1 MEEMAFRT
9 PTTHSRIILS
19 YRSKF
24 TFTVTEGKEQVPQ
37 IGEV

>member
-24 TFTVTEGKEQVPQ
+24 TDGKEQVPQ